1 MVRGFP
7 LSRVS
12 SCANSSDRCSI
23 RSASFQISLPLS
35 DTVSFL
41 QGPFLKAFRADFTA
55 RSISAF
61 HPWERGSGQC
71 CWKGPGPQK
80 YLHWQSRL
88 ASHQSTVFVGRRE
101 NLLSLKAV
109 AVWLR
114 WSWLSPISQS
124 LESKIR
130 KSNPYLINF
139 DGTLIIILIG
149 NEIKVFFKLTGGG
162 L

>member
-61 HPWERGSGQC
+61 SPLGTRVRTVLLEGSRTS
-71 CWKGPGPQK
+71 K

-139 DGTLIIILIG
+139 DGTSIIILIG